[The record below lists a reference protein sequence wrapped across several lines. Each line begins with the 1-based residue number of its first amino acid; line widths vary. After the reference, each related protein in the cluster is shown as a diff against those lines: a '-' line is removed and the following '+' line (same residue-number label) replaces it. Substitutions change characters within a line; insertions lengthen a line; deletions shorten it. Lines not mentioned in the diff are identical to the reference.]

1 MVDQV
6 GTMPE
11 DVREAFAD
19 AVRLFNRWKSQPL
32 DVPAPTIDFRLME
45 VSLSGICDL
54 VTAYKSEPM
63 PVSVHDELWGLIE
76 DMKLKAELAFDP
88 SYTTGARCLDV
99 LIQDRRFAYRVASNA
114 CAQRRAVRADLGWTM
129 DSFFKSSLGG

>member
-6 GTMPE
+6 DTMPE

-32 DVPAPTIDFRLME
+32 DVPASTIDFRLME

-114 CAQRRAVRADLGWTM
+114 CSQRRAVRADLGWTM

>member
-1 MVDQV
+1 
-6 GTMPE
+6 
-11 DVREAFAD
+11 
-19 AVRLFNRWKSQPL
+19 
-32 DVPAPTIDFRLME
+32 ME

-63 PVSVHDELWGLIE
+63 PLSVHDELWGLIE

-99 LIQDRRFAYRVASNA
+99 LIQDRRSLPTASA
-114 CAQRRAVRADLGWTM
+114 AMLVPSDEPFVPT
-129 DSFFKSSLGG
+129 

>member
-1 MVDQV
+1 MSSWQ
-6 GTMPE
+6 GGS
-11 DVREAFAD
+11 
-19 AVRLFNRWKSQPL
+19 RWKSQPL

-63 PVSVHDELWGLIE
+63 PLSVHDELWGLIE

-99 LIQDRRFAYRVASNA
+99 LIQDRRSLPTASPA
-114 CAQRRAVRADLGWTM
+114 MLVPSDEPFVPT
-129 DSFFKSSLGG
+129 